1 MIIYFISLKES
12 RDVKVVRCYVGHFM
26 TSLEMRGVQLSMLR
40 VDEDVRSWWLDLL
53 DAPTSAPAWP
63 KSVFVGRHN
72 PDKIDDEEFKFH
84 AHFEVTRVVYIQI
97 TMIQLF

>member
-1 MIIYFISLKES
+1 M
-12 RDVKVVRCYVGHFM
+12 KVVRCYVGHFM

-63 KSVFVGRHN
+63 KSVFVARHN
-72 PDKIDDEEFKFH
+72 PDKIDDDEFKFH
-84 AHFEVTRVVYIQI
+84 AHFDVKRLTFIHSKTLQAFLQTSQRG
-97 TMIQLF
+97 LS